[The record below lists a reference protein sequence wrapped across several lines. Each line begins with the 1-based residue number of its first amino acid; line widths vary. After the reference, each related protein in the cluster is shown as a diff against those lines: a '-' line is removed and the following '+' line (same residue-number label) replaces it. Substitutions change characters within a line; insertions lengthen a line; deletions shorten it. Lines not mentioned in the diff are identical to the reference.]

1 MGNHF
6 FKKAQNF
13 MHFLPHD
20 FREILPAGH
29 VYAQEGITYVILV
42 LQHQQ
47 YFITSSSMTWPPEK
61 ITPKM
66 HSVLN
71 DRKLRQ
77 KCKYMTFS
85 FHKRVSILFRNSHV
99 HFRVILMG
107 ISWRNCHVYDARC
120 NKNDE
125 NMNMAKLH

>member
-1 MGNHF
+1 MAETF
-6 FKKAQNF
+6 FVTKWVTIFLKKAPNF
-13 MHFLPHD
+13 MHFPPRD
-20 FREILPAGH
+20 FCEILPAGH

-71 DRKLRQ
+71 DRKLQQ

-85 FHKRVSILFRNSHV
+85 FHKRVFILF
-99 HFRVILMG
+99 
-107 ISWRNCHVYDARC
+107 
-120 NKNDE
+120 K
-125 NMNMAKLH
+125 